1 MFHKFSNRMEAGRS
15 LAERLEG
22 FHDSTRTIVLALP
35 RGGVP
40 VGYEIAK
47 ALKVPLDV
55 QVVRKLG
62 VPGQKELA
70 FGAIAPGGVTVFN
83 ERLIEGLGLSREA
96 VEQVIRE
103 ETEELGRRERLYR
116 NGRPAPDLKGKT
128 VILVDD
134 GLATGATM
142 RAAVK
147 SVRKSSPAGIVV
159 AVPVAAP
166 DVCSVF
172 DREPDVNCV
181 SLLMPE
187 PLYGVGLWYE
197 DFSQTSDERVC
208 ELLEELSPKGAA
220 NGAAVSGR

>member
-1 MFHKFSNRMEAGRS
+1 MYHRFSNRMEAGRA
-15 LAERLEG
+15 LAKRLEG
-22 FHDSTRTIVLALP
+22 FHDSGRTVVLALP

-40 VGYEIAK
+40 VAYEIARS
-47 ALKVPLDV
+47 LNVPLDV

-62 VPGQKELA
+62 VPGQRELA

-83 ERLIEGLGLSREA
+83 QRLIDGLGLSRA
-96 VEQVIRE
+96 AIDGVIAA
-103 ETEELGRRERLYR
+103 ETEEMKRREDLYR
-116 NGRPAPDLKGKT
+116 KGRPAPDLQGKT

-142 RAAVK
+142 RAAVE
-147 SVRKSSPAGIVV
+147 SVRKASPAGIVV

-166 DVCSVF
+166 DVCSAF

-187 PLYGVGLWYE
+187 PLYGVGWWYE
-197 DFSQTSDERVC
+197 DFGQTSDEQVC
-208 ELLEELSPKGAA
+208 EFLEELRPLAAA
-220 NGAAVSGR
+220 NGAARAS